1 MLKISTVKE
10 NCFPA
15 MYQRGKRIAEEKA
28 YKSFL
33 IEEISEDTK
42 EVSAQVKGSGSKWYD
57 VTVTFD
63 AHDDITD
70 YVCDCPAY
78 GNYFGMCKHCVA
90 LALAY
95 RDTQKPPERQEIV
108 DFPVRGPRKRETSD
122 TLKNTI
128 AKYAVRNNAY
138 LLGEYYGQIRLEPVI
153 TSSYN
158 SYHIEFKIGT
168 RKLYVLK
175 NICKMLDSVEY
186 GKYDSY
192 GKNLGFIHDRSA
204 FTPEALTWIDLLS
217 DYLKTQYNNLEFSSQ
232 VYSSSFRS
240 ISLNS
245 YGIDKVLQ
253 KYMDQTIEIDGTPYQ
268 VRRGNP
274 EIKMEIVKTE
284 EQGASAFP

>member
-95 RDTQKPPERQEIV
+95 RDTQK
-108 DFPVRGPRKRETSD
+108 
-122 TLKNTI
+122 
-128 AKYAVRNNAY
+128 
-138 LLGEYYGQIRLEPVI
+138 
-153 TSSYN
+153 
-158 SYHIEFKIGT
+158 
-168 RKLYVLK
+168 
-175 NICKMLDSVEY
+175 
-186 GKYDSY
+186 
-192 GKNLGFIHDRSA
+192 
-204 FTPEALTWIDLLS
+204 TP
-217 DYLKTQYNNLEFSSQ
+217 
-232 VYSSSFRS
+232 
-240 ISLNS
+240 
-245 YGIDKVLQ
+245 
-253 KYMDQTIEIDGTPYQ
+253 
-268 VRRGNP
+268 
-274 EIKMEIVKTE
+274 
-284 EQGASAFP
+284 GASGNRGLSRERPQKTRNIRYAEKYHSKVCCAQ

>member
-95 RDTQKPPERQEIV
+95 RDTQKPPERQEIA
-108 DFPVRGPRKRETSD
+108 DLPVRGPRKHETSD
-122 TLKNTI
+122 TLKN
-128 AKYAVRNNAY
+128 
-138 LLGEYYGQIRLEPVI
+138 
-153 TSSYN
+153 S
-158 SYHIEFKIGT
+158 
-168 RKLYVLK
+168 
-175 NICKMLDSVEY
+175 
-186 GKYDSY
+186 
-192 GKNLGFIHDRSA
+192 
-204 FTPEALTWIDLLS
+204 
-217 DYLKTQYNNLEFSSQ
+217 
-232 VYSSSFRS
+232 
-240 ISLNS
+240 
-245 YGIDKVLQ
+245 KVCCAQ
-253 KYMDQTIEIDGTPYQ
+253 
-268 VRRGNP
+268 
-274 EIKMEIVKTE
+274 
-284 EQGASAFP
+284 